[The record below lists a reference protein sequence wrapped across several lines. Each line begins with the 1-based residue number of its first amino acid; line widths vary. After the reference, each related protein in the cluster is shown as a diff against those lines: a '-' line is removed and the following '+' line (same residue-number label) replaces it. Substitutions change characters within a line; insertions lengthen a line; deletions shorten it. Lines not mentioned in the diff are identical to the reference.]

1 MNGKYELVL
10 PYDIIE
16 ITKGTLYDG
25 DKIAFKMR
33 LYEIPIDQT
42 MESLKF
48 GGVNAN
54 FDIIYETRNIKA
66 NIVIDTT
73 VGNMYDFYQ
82 QLMEAYEKLNG
93 KAILKNYGS
102 SRCNLTVTLS
112 KNGHCN
118 VNGYI
123 NDISLNGVNINIDI
137 DQSYCY
143 QWINNFKVIFNE
155 LGRIQG
161 DKKFLY

>member
-48 GGVNAN
+48 GWVNAN

-73 VGNMYDFYQ
+73 VGDMYEFYK
-82 QLMEAYEKLNG
+82 QLLEAYEKLDR
-93 KAILKNYGS
+93 KAILKNYGN
-102 SRCNLTVTLS
+102 SR
-112 KNGHCN
+112 
-118 VNGYI
+118 
-123 NDISLNGVNINIDI
+123 
-137 DQSYCY
+137 
-143 QWINNFKVIFNE
+143 
-155 LGRIQG
+155 
-161 DKKFLY
+161 